1 MDKNIAEAKI
11 HNIIMENRG
20 KLTVSGVEDVESFNE
35 ESVVLDTIQGTL
47 TVEGSGLHINKL
59 NVQTGELTVNGEI
72 SGLVYHDEGYSKSN
86 GFFGRIFK

>member
-1 MDKNIAEAKI
+1 MDKNMTDVKI

-47 TVEGSGLHINKL
+47 TVDGSGLHINKL
-59 NVQTGELTVNGEI
+59 NVQTGELTVEGEI
-72 SGLVYHDEGYSKSN
+72 SGIVYHDDGYSKGA
-86 GFFGRIFK
+86 GFFSRLFK